1 MLDISSLDF
10 LIGDQCLLFLCQW
23 LVDAVNNS
31 NTLILKDNHM
41 VFDEER
47 LRNKDSSN
55 SDDQKRL
62 LIIECL
68 EVVLSILG
76 SQLSRSA
83 MMI

>member
-1 MLDISSLDF
+1 
-10 LIGDQCLLFLCQW
+10 
-23 LVDAVNNS
+23 
-31 NTLILKDNHM
+31 M

-55 SDDQKRL
+55 SDDQNRL

-76 SQLSRSA
+76 SQLSMT
-83 MMI
+83 MMLL